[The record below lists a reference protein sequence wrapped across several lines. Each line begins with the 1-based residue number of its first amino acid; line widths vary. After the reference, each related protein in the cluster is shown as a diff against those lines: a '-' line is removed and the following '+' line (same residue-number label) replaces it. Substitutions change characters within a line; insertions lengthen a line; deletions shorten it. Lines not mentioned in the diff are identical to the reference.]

1 MSVSVSVKKFKG
13 REYVYICESFRDP
26 QTRRPTSRVLKS
38 FGRKDKLLEQNPNA
52 MELIEQQARQI
63 RENTDTYRQTLEE
76 RLGAGVRMTQ
86 EAASARPIA
95 LSCTPAPYFRLWE
108 MLGLSDYF
116 TNYH

>member
-52 MELIEQQARQI
+52 MELIEQQARG
-63 RENTDTYRQTLEE
+63 RSL
-76 RLGAGVRMTQ
+76 
-86 EAASARPIA
+86 
-95 LSCTPAPYFRLWE
+95 
-108 MLGLSDYF
+108 
-116 TNYH
+116 

>member
-1 MSVSVSVKKFKG
+1 MEKQAGALAGQGFSPFLTVK
-13 REYVYICESFRDP
+13 
-26 QTRRPTSRVLKS
+26 L
-38 FGRKDKLLEQNPNA
+38 
-52 MELIEQQARQI
+52 

-95 LSCTPAPYFRLWE
+95 LSCTPAPYFRRWE

-116 TNYH
+116 TNYRRNHKIP